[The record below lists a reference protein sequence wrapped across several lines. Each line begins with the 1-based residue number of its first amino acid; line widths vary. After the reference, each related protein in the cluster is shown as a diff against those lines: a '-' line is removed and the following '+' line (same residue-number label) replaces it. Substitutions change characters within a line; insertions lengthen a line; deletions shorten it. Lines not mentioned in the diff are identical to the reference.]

1 MIKSVNLVKIMKNGQ
16 AVFANVLLAIIKST
30 EFAELATLTQSTK
43 MEIVNVT
50 SDFMEMEEIIVINV
64 IAHAQ
69 DVKDLML
76 INVHNVQMSV
86 SH

>member
-1 MIKSVNLVKIMKNGQ
+1 MKNGQ

-50 SDFMEMEEIIVINV
+50 SDFMEMAEIIVINV

-76 INVHNVQMSV
+76 INVHNVQMSA